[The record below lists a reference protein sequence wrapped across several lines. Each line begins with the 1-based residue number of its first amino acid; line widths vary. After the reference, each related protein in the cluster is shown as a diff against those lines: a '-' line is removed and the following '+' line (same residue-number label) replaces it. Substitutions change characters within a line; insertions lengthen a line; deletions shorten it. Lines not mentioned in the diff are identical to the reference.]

1 MTESTSRFDYRCF
14 HLHAETSDSGLL
26 YILDSSDIIV
36 KKKDNNILSI
46 GSIVEDT
53 CERSVRNCAM
63 IQKFEYREKSEIF
76 G

>member
-1 MTESTSRFDYRCF
+1 MTESTSRFDYWCF

-53 CERSVRNCAM
+53 
-63 IQKFEYREKSEIF
+63 
-76 G
+76 

>member
-46 GSIVEDT
+46 GSIVDDT
-53 CERSVRNCAM
+53 
-63 IQKFEYREKSEIF
+63 
-76 G
+76 